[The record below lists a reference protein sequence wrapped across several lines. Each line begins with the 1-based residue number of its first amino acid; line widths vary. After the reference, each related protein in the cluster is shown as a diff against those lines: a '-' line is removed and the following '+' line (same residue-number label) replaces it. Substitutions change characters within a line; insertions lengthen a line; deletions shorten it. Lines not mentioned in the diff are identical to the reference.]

1 MKKIIL
7 PAVAASLMVGASA
20 AGYTSQSNDVALAPT
35 APPVAS
41 NTSADYQHLLARTG
55 GIVSAL
61 THIIIPPSVVDSSTF
76 DK

>member
-7 PAVAASLMVGASA
+7 PAVAATLVLGASA
-20 AGYTSQSNDVALAPT
+20 AGFASQSQDVGLAPS

-55 GIVSAL
+55 GIVSTL
-61 THIIIPPSVVDSSTF
+61 EHIVVSQNSVDSTTF

>member
-7 PAVAASLMVGASA
+7 PAIAATMVVGASA
-20 AGYTSQSNDVALAPT
+20 AGFASQSNDLALAPS

-61 THIIIPPSVVDSSTF
+61 THIIIPPSAVDSTTF